1 MACIWDRGSTE
12 SISLIVDRFF
22 RFLRGASLLLFL
34 VILVDWDWNWSTE
47 GELRFSA
54 TTQAKDGISMT
65 ATRVAEFSVFSPDT
79 FKHLRNS
86 VFGISEGDYHR
97 SIFESG
103 PFVSFQSNSKGAA
116 RVGGVFFFTRDGT
129 YMVKTIKK
137 EEAKILLKMLPMYH
151 KHMKRYSKTS
161 LLTRF
166 CGMYGVRIYD
176 EGSLDHGKL
185 QTFVVMN
192 SAFPAEASRFISE
205 RFDLKGST
213 VGREVSEE
221 ELKKK
226 GRQSVMKDLDLAREV
241 QLINSIM
248 QGSDSKQFYSG
259 FHLGPQAKSA
269 LLAQLRQDVKLLVDC
284 QVMDYSLLVGVVDME
299 TFLHLDRSARTAI
312 QSLQNVARKFSTS
325 KKIEDRALWA
335 LGAPIRLLSAPP
347 TFMAKEAWSLA
358 HRTLSSIVTLPLPYY
373 GSGECGVDGGLLS
386 VFHGT
391 RNGKRALYY
400 MGLIDFLQP
409 WTTRKVIER
418 QLKGLMGQDINA
430 ISCVTPEEYAD
441 RFLEFLDKHIS

>member
-1 MACIWDRGSTE
+1 M
-12 SISLIVDRFF
+12 
-22 RFLRGASLLLFL
+22 
-34 VILVDWDWNWSTE
+34 
-47 GELRFSA
+47 
-54 TTQAKDGISMT
+54 
-65 ATRVAEFSVFSPDT
+65 AEFSVFSPDT
-79 FKHLRNS
+79 FEHLRNS
-86 VFGISEGDYHR
+86 IFGISDSDYHQ

-151 KHMKRYSKTS
+151 KHMKKYGRTS

-166 CGMYGVRIYD
+166 CGMYGVRVYD

-221 ELKKK
+221 ELRKK
-226 GRQSVMKDLDLAREV
+226 GREAVMKDLDLAREV
-241 QLINSIM
+241 QLINSIKE
-248 QGSDSKQFYSG
+248 GSDRKQVYSG
-259 FHLGPQAKSA
+259 FHIGPQAKSA

-299 TFLHLDRSARTAI
+299 TFLHFDRSARAAI
-312 QSLQNVARKFSTS
+312 QSLHKVGFKFSTS
-325 KKIEDRALWA
+325 KKIEERALWA
-335 LGAPIRLLSAPP
+335 LGGPIRLLIAPP
-347 TFMAKEAWSLA
+347 TFMAKQVWSLV
-358 HRTLSSIVTLPLPYY
+358 HRTLSSIVTYPLPYY

-430 ISCVTPEEYAD
+430 ISCVTPKEYAD
-441 RFLEFLDKHIS
+441 RFLEFMDKHIS

>member
-1 MACIWDRGSTE
+1 MTVE
-12 SISLIVDRFF
+12 
-22 RFLRGASLLLFL
+22 
-34 VILVDWDWNWSTE
+34 WDWNWSTE
-47 GELRFSA
+47 GELRFQA
-54 TTQAKDGISMT
+54 TTESKEGTPKT
-65 ATRVAEFSVFSPDT
+65 AVRVAELSVFSPDT
-79 FKHLRNS
+79 FAHLRNS
-86 VFGISEGDYHR
+86 IFGISEGDYR
-97 SIFESG
+97 KSIFSSG

-129 YMVKTIKK
+129 YMIKTIKK
-137 EEAKILLKMLPMYH
+137 EEAKILLKMLPAYH
-151 KHMKRYSKTS
+151 KHMKRYARTS

-176 EGSLDHGKL
+176 EGSLDRGTLH
-185 QTFVVMN
+185 TFIVMN

-226 GRQSVMKDLDLAREV
+226 GRDAVMKDLDLAREFQV
-241 QLINSIM
+241 INSIKE
-248 QGSDSKQFYSG
+248 GGHRTKGYSG
-259 FHLGPQAKSA
+259 FNIGLHAKTA
-269 LLAQLRQDVKLLVDC
+269 LMAQLREDVKLLVEC

-299 TFLHLDRSARTAI
+299 TFVHFDRSAREAI
-312 QSLQNVARKFSTS
+312 ESVRRVGRKFATS
-325 KKIEDRALWA
+325 KKLEDRALWA
-335 LGAPIRLLSAPP
+335 LGTPIRLLSAPP
-347 TFMAKEAWSLA
+347 TFLAKQAWSLA
-358 HRTLSSIVTLPLPYY
+358 HRTLSSVVTLPLPYY
-373 GSGECGVDGGLLS
+373 GSGKCGVDGGLLS
-386 VFHGT
+386 VFHGS

-430 ISCVTPEEYAD
+430 ISCVTPEEYAV
-441 RFLEFLDKHIS
+441 RFLEFLDTHIS